1 MARTAIAVQEIGLNA
16 GATVTW
22 TNSDQAN
29 GMIFAND
36 GRTVLL
42 VKNGDASAR
51 VVTVASVADE
61 AGRIGDQVPSV
72 AAAATYCF
80 GPLRP
85 AWWSQRSTNQGC
97 VLVDFAVGTPTT
109 LQVAAVR
116 LNF

>member
-16 GATVTW
+16 GATITW

-51 VVTVASVADE
+51 VVTIASVADE